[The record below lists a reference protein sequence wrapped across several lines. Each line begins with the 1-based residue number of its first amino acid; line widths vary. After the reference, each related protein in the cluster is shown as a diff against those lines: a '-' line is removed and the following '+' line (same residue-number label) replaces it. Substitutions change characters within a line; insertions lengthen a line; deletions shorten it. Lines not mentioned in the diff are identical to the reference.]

1 MNLIVPEYYKKKKS
15 KKLKTVKDEKNLEK
29 APNPTGWR
37 ILILPYRGISKT
49 KGGVLLSDNTV
60 MEQQLHTQV
69 GLVLKMGPDCYTDKE
84 KFPTGSWGKVKDWI
98 LFARYAG
105 SRIKIE
111 GGELRL
117 LNDDEILAVVQ
128 DPEDILSPSVHT

>member
-15 KKLKTVKDEKNLEK
+15 KKLKTVKNETNLEK

-84 KFPTGSWGKVKDWI
+84 KFPTGSW
-98 LFARYAG
+98 
-105 SRIKIE
+105 
-111 GGELRL
+111 
-117 LNDDEILAVVQ
+117 
-128 DPEDILSPSVHT
+128 